1 MTLKSYK
8 DTNDYIFEIAENK
21 DLKPSE
27 IALLFAINS
36 LSDNDKELCFASNKI
51 IAKKINL
58 SVDRTSRLI
67 NGLKKKNI
75 IKVRT
80 FKIAQSITINDTP
93 YSIYRLISIVM
104 NNDSMCEDNNTPSYT
119 QREGVGTDNVTPSVQ
134 TTNKSTKRKS
144 TNYNS
149 TNLSKPESRT
159 RNTEAE
165 NTESANKGKER
176 EDNSNSETQAL
187 FDYALDKIRDNSK
200 IGDKASYAKV
210 MVKNWLKQG
219 IKSVDDL
226 EISMTKTTKTTK
238 TTSQRPRIVEK
249 MPYWYSAENKNNR
262 AETHTDKTEND
273 RILEDIEKLKEKIGC

>member
-8 DTNDYIFEIAENK
+8 DTNDYIFEIAEKK

-36 LSDNDKELCFASNKI
+36 LSDNDKGLCFASNKI

-80 FKIAQSITINDTP
+80 FKTAKSIVINETP

-104 NNDSMCEDNNTPSYT
+104 DNDSMGADNDTHSYV
-119 QREGVGTDNVTPSVQ
+119 QREGVGADNVTPSVQ
-134 TTNKSTKRKS
+134 TTNKSTKSNS

-149 TNLSKPESRT
+149 TKSLSK
-159 RNTEAE
+159 
-165 NTESANKGKER
+165 TESANKTSEER
-176 EDNSNSETQAL
+176 EDSSNPETQAL
-187 FDYALDKIRDNSK
+187 FDYALEKIKDNSK
-200 IGDKASYAKV
+200 IGDKTSYAKV
-210 MVKNWLKQG
+210 MVRNWKKQG

-226 EISMTKTTKTTK
+226 EKSMAKTSPKTTKTS
-238 TTSQRPRIVEK
+238 SQRPRIVEK
-249 MPYWYSAENKNNR
+249 MPYWYSTQN
-262 AETHTDKTEND
+262 DTENQSKSED
-273 RILEDIEKLKEKIGC
+273 NKDKQSVVDDIEKLKAKIGC